1 MICCGLACYEWGERV
16 REPAIA
22 AAGGGGSAGGDR
34 PQHPAASSTDGAAH
48 CAPALHGWHDQMG
61 AAAVRAA
68 AIAAWPE
75 ISRIT
80 DHSRVAFRR
89 ALQLEVDSGLMRS
102 PRYHGVDQRGR
113 PYTITATTA
122 NQTSPERV
130 ALVDPK
136 ADLTTEAGSWVMVQ
150 AQEGVFIQHQSLL
163 DLSKEVTLYRE
174 DGTMLST
181 DTAAM
186 DLKAGAGT
194 SSDKTHAEGPFGTLD
209 AQGFTMT
216 EKGSVIQFQGASHAI
231 LNAADAKPTTPA
243 PTPATAEAPAR

>member
-1 MICCGLACYEWGERV
+1 MSGANVSVNRPLQRQ
-16 REPAIA
+16 A
-22 AAGGGGSAGGDR
+22 AADRLAATGRGIQRRPAPTARRIARRRFMVGMTKWALPLLALLLLGS
-34 PQHPAASSTDGAAH
+34 
-48 CAPALHGWHDQMG
+48 
-61 AAAVRAA
+61 
-68 AIAAWPE
+68 IAAWPE

-80 DHSRVAFRR
+80 DNSRVAFRR
-89 ALQLEVDSGLMRS
+89 AMQLEVDSGLMRS

-122 NQTSPERV
+122 NQTSPERI

-231 LNAADAKPTTPA
+231 LNAADAKPAAPA
-243 PTPATAEAPAR
+243 STPTPATTEAPAR